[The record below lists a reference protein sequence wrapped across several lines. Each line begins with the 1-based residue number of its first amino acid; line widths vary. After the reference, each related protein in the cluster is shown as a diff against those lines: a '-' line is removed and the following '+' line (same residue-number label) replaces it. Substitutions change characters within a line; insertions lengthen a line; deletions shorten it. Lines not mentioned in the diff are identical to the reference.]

1 MLRKWRWILGKH
13 LPYENIH
20 SKYKYHW
27 IINYRKDIHLRQIF
41 MADPTN
47 LQELLPEIFK
57 RNFLRL
63 LTNLLAVF
71 EEKLNNDLYTKE
83 SN

>member
-1 MLRKWRWILGKH
+1 
-13 LPYENIH
+13 
-20 SKYKYHW
+20 
-27 IINYRKDIHLRQIF
+27 